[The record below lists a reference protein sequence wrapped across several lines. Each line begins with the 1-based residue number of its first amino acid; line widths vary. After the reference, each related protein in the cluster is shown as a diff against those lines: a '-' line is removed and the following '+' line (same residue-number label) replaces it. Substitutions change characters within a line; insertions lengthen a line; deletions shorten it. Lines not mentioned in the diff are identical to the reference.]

1 MTESEK
7 AKDRILES
15 IWDSL
20 EFMPH
25 SERRELA
32 ERMLCP
38 PRPKSDMELMME
50 LQRKYDELQADC
62 KDLFSIV
69 VNLSEG
75 KEEPRMIV
83 FNDSDGY
90 PSCILDLMRQHATWS
105 KEPINKE

>member
-20 EFMPH
+20 EFMSH

-32 ERMLCP
+32 ERLLCP

-62 KDLFSIV
+62 KGLFSIV

-75 KEEPRMIV
+75 KEEPRMV
-83 FNDSDGY
+83 EFNDSDGY
-90 PSCILDLMRQHATWS
+90 PSCILDLMRQHASWS
-105 KEPINKE
+105 KGR